1 LSSNT
6 IEEIEGQKGVLR
18 LLAYLYEV
26 EEVNLQKILNET
38 NLYARIVKNSVAILE
53 KNGLVFTRVDRTS
66 YPPRNMVSLTNKG
79 KKVAE
84 KIKEIEEIIDI

>member
-1 LSSNT
+1 LSSSA

-18 LLAYLYEV
+18 LLVYLYNV
-26 EEVNLQKILNET
+26 EEVNFQKILDET

-53 KNGLVFTRVDRTS
+53 KNGLAITKVDRTS
-66 YPPRNMVSLTNKG
+66 YPPKNMVSLTKKG
-79 KKVAE
+79 KRVAE